1 MVKSSGSSS
10 RGNLSE
16 SARIGI
22 VASSPDRQPK
32 VAETPPVPAGK
43 ARILVADDVPDNID
57 LVIESLDGL
66 PYEIITAVDGQE
78 AVQKFKTGIPDL
90 ALLDVMM
97 PKLSGIEVCR
107 YIKAT
112 AARRFVPVV
121 LLTAKT
127 ASEAKVEGLDAGADD
142 YLTKPFDPFELQA
155 RIRAMLRIKTL
166 QDEVH
171 KAKADLEEI
180 NRDLERRVENQVRE
194 IERVNR
200 LRRYLAPG
208 LVDSVLAS
216 DQFEV
221 NTAVKRRT
229 LTIFFSDIRNF
240 TQMADQL
247 EPEDVKSILDEYLSE
262 MTEVIFRHQGT
273 INKFMGDGIMVF
285 FGDPIPQEDH
295 QLRALKCAVE
305 MRDRALA
312 LQAKL
317 HSRLPAPF
325 WIGMGIHTGT
335 ATVGNLGTG
344 QQLDYTAIGSAVNLA
359 ARLQGLSL
367 NNEVIASAA
376 AYEPVRDKLVLRNER
391 KETIR
396 GFAHPIQVAE
406 IVAVRV

>member
-1 MVKSSGSSS
+1 
-10 RGNLSE
+10 
-16 SARIGI
+16 
-22 VASSPDRQPK
+22 VASSPIPDPQRSN
-32 VAETPPVPAGK
+32 VDAPPVPAGR

-66 PYEIITAVDGQE
+66 PYEIVTAVDGQE
-78 AVQKFKTGIPDL
+78 AVQKFKTQNPDL

-112 AARRFVPVV
+112 AARRFVPVC

-155 RIRAMLRIKTL
+155 RVRAMLRIKSL
-166 QDEVH
+166 QDDVQ
-171 KAKADLEEI
+171 KAKAELEEI

-194 IERVNR
+194 IDRVNR

-221 NTAVKRRT
+221 NTAVRRRE

-247 EPEDVKSILDEYLSE
+247 EPEEVKAILDDYLSD

-285 FGDPIPQEDH
+285 FGDPIPQPDH
-295 QLRALKCAVE
+295 QLRALTCAVE

-312 LQAKL
+312 LQARL

-367 NNEVIASAA
+367 NNEVIASAT
-376 AYEPVRDKLVLRNER
+376 AYEPVRDRLVIRNER

-396 GFAHPIQVAE
+396 GFAHPITVAE
-406 IVAVRV
+406 IVAVR

>member
-1 MVKSSGSSS
+1 M
-10 RGNLSE
+10 
-16 SARIGI
+16 
-22 VASSPDRQPK
+22 ASSLTDRERN
-32 VAETPPVPAGK
+32 VEPPPPAPAAR
-43 ARILVADDVPDNID
+43 ARILVADDVPDNVE

-66 PYEIITAVDGQE
+66 PYDIITATDGQE
-78 AVQKFKTGIPDL
+78 AVQKFKTQNPDL

-155 RIRAMLRIKTL
+155 RIRAMLRIKNL

-171 KAKADLEEI
+171 KAKTELEEL
-180 NRDLERRVENQVRE
+180 NQDLERRVQNQVGE

-208 LVDSVLAS
+208 LVESVLAS
-216 DQFEV
+216 DQFEA
-221 NTAVKRRT
+221 NTAVRRRQ

-247 EPEDVKSILDEYLSE
+247 EPEDVKSILDDYLSD
-262 MTEVIFRHQGT
+262 MTEVIFRHHGT

-285 FGDPIPQEDH
+285 FGDPIPQVDH
-295 QLRALKCAVE
+295 QLRAMECAVQ
-305 MRDRALA
+305 MRDKALA
-312 LQAKL
+312 LQARL

-325 WIGMGIHTGT
+325 WIGMGIHTGI

-344 QQLDYTAIGSAVNLA
+344 QQLDYTAIGSSVNLA

-367 NNEVIASAA
+367 NNEVIASSAV
-376 AYEPVRDKLVLRNER
+376 YEPFRDKLVLRNER

-406 IVAVRV
+406 IVAVR

>member
-1 MVKSSGSSS
+1 M
-10 RGNLSE
+10 
-16 SARIGI
+16 
-22 VASSPDRQPK
+22 
-32 VAETPPVPAGK
+32 
-43 ARILVADDVPDNID
+43 RILVADDVPDNIE

-66 PYEIITAVDGQE
+66 PYDIITAVDGQE
-78 AVQKFKTGIPDL
+78 AVQKFKTQNPDL

-121 LLTAKT
+121 LVTAKT

-155 RIRAMLRIKTL
+155 RVRAMLRIKNL
-166 QDEVH
+166 QDDVQ
-171 KAKADLEEI
+171 KAKAALEEV

-221 NTAVKRRT
+221 NTAVRRRE

-247 EPEDVKSILDEYLSE
+247 EPEDVKAILDDYLSD

-285 FGDPIPQEDH
+285 FGDPLPQADH
-295 QLRALKCAVE
+295 QLRALTCAVE

-312 LQAKL
+312 LQARL

-367 NNEVIASAA
+367 NNEVIASATV
-376 AYEPVRDKLVLRNER
+376 YEPVRDRLVIRNER

-396 GFAHPIQVAE
+396 GFAHPIMVAE
-406 IVAVRV
+406 VVAVR

>member
-1 MVKSSGSSS
+1 MSSS
-10 RGNLSE
+10 TL
-16 SARIGI
+16 
-22 VASSPDRQPK
+22 DRQRT
-32 VAETPPVPAGK
+32 AGTPSPAGVAK
-43 ARILVADDVPDNID
+43 ILVADDVPDNID
-57 LVIESLDGL
+57 LVKESLDGL
-66 PYEIITAVDGQE
+66 PFEIIEAVDGQE
-78 AVQKFKTGIPDL
+78 AVQRFKSTNPDL

-112 AARRFVPVV
+112 AHRRFVPVV

-155 RIRAMLRIKTL
+155 RVRAMLRIKRL
-166 QDEVH
+166 QDDLQT
-171 KAKADLEEI
+171 AKADLEEL
-180 NRDLERRVENQVRE
+180 NRDLEKRVQNQIVE

-208 LVDSVLAS
+208 LVESVLHTE
-216 DQFEV
+216 QFE
-221 NTAVKRRT
+221 TTEAKMRRRE
-229 LTIFFSDIRNF
+229 LTVFFSDIRNF

-247 EPEDVKSILDEYLSE
+247 EPEEVKGILDEYLSE
-262 MTEVIFRHQGT
+262 MTEVIFKFQGT

-285 FGDPIPQEDH
+285 FGDPVPQPDH
-295 QLRALKCAVE
+295 QLRAIQTAVE

-312 LQAKL
+312 LQARL
-317 HSRLPAPF
+317 HSKLPAPF
-325 WIGMGIHTGT
+325 WIGMGVHTGQ
-335 ATVGNLGTG
+335 ATVGEIGSG
-344 QQLDYTAIGSAVNLA
+344 QQRDYTAVGSAVNLA

-367 NNEVIASAA
+367 NNEVIASASC
-376 AYEPVRDKLVLRNER
+376 YDGIRDRLVLRNER

-406 IVAVRV
+406 IVAVR